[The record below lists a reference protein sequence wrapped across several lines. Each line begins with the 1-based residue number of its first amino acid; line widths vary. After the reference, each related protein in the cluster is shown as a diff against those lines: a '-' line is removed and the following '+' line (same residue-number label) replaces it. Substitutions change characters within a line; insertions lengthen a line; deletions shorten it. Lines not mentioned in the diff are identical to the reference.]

1 MATYSEIKPKS
12 ISYKNSQQISD
23 SNNYE
28 LYYNLNQENSQ
39 ENKSN
44 LNQSFLFTNDQLN
57 MELSVNNCKY
67 EKLKSL
73 NNKSVDMIYNEELG
87 KALEMLKKLESFIEL
102 NTIDPKLELDTK
114 ILIIILYNIACCY
127 QKMKNYNNCISYLDA
142 VIFHFDL
149 FLEQKHNIKINENYF
164 LKKIITEDQS
174 NNILL
179 GDIILEMRFSAKFHL
194 QMCAALSQANKHV
207 DALKHAKLSLLMIED
222 NIIKT
227 KFLYTQL
234 MNIEI
239 LEKEN
244 QEISNCYKIINE
256 LYYRIISNKYKH
268 NNFFIKTDCD
278 SKNFKSNLT
287 INHEINEIK
296 KKNSNCFFIRNDS
309 YKSGKQKNFKNLFNN
324 FPQISKTNSSS
335 NSNINNYSNYE
346 NYRMNE
352 IKKYN
357 SNILLLFNIHKIF
370 KQPTSNDDWVKLL
383 NIGNIIYLSAMNY
396 EDLDIDSDPKFE
408 FLRDVLIEKIIMLTL
423 AYYLISNELQILA
436 KNKEDDRLNG
446 KYFLNLAI
454 EFSSLFLPS
463 SCPVVKYYIANYYK
477 LYGQDLSIIP
487 EGKIIDEKIEL
498 RKFEVEFKKD
508 SAIFIRN
515 KKIKVNKKT
524 LNIYHNNHN
533 SSYNFKNSLNNKLK
547 NNKPILEKDSI
558 KFKKRKISPNTL
570 HIKININS
578 EECSLVEN
586 DHDYVNIL
594 SKSKIKGERGPKFKL
609 NFENLNSYNKIP
621 KKINRKEF
629 RNNSASNN
637 KRNIKYHIKSNKIKL
652 KKNKINDSIINYIN
666 RLKNSGKLNIIN
678 STTYRK
684 NSDSYLLT
692 NSSNLQNNMQM
703 LQDWENLTERTNK
716 KKLKKINFKKIPKVE
731 KSMSKG
737 GIFQLVDNGL
747 TQHRLK
753 EKKIN
758 FKKINI
764 NNGQT
769 KTIENNPN
777 KYENGLKINSH
788 HFKSNYENTKIDTH
802 FFSLCKKLN
811 KNFTE
816 ENFDKDNLL
825 FTENSENLKSHI
837 IKNRN
842 LIEKL
847 LNENNKYL
855 NLLSINIA
863 AKRRNDQINQNIL
876 QK

>member
-44 LNQSFLFTNDQLN
+44 LNQNFLFTNDQLN

-268 NNFFIKTDCD
+268 NNFFIKTNCD
-278 SKNFKSNLT
+278 SRNFKSNLT

-357 SNILLLFNIHKIF
+357 SNILLLFNIHKI
-370 KQPTSNDDWVKLL
+370 L
-383 NIGNIIYLSAMNY
+383 
-396 EDLDIDSDPKFE
+396 FE
-408 FLRDVLIEKIIMLTL
+408 FSYR
-423 AYYLISNELQILA
+423 
-436 KNKEDDRLNG
+436 
-446 KYFLNLAI
+446 
-454 EFSSLFLPS
+454 
-463 SCPVVKYYIANYYK
+463 
-477 LYGQDLSIIP
+477 
-487 EGKIIDEKIEL
+487 
-498 RKFEVEFKKD
+498 
-508 SAIFIRN
+508 IFI
-515 KKIKVNKKT
+515 IVFT
-524 LNIYHNNHN
+524 FI
-533 SSYNFKNSLNNKLK
+533 
-547 NNKPILEKDSI
+547 
-558 KFKKRKISPNTL
+558 
-570 HIKININS
+570 
-578 EECSLVEN
+578 
-586 DHDYVNIL
+586 
-594 SKSKIKGERGPKFKL
+594 
-609 NFENLNSYNKIP
+609 
-621 KKINRKEF
+621 
-629 RNNSASNN
+629 
-637 KRNIKYHIKSNKIKL
+637 
-652 KKNKINDSIINYIN
+652 
-666 RLKNSGKLNIIN
+666 
-678 STTYRK
+678 
-684 NSDSYLLT
+684 
-692 NSSNLQNNMQM
+692 
-703 LQDWENLTERTNK
+703 
-716 KKLKKINFKKIPKVE
+716 
-731 KSMSKG
+731 MS
-737 GIFQLVDNGL
+737 
-747 TQHRLK
+747 
-753 EKKIN
+753 
-758 FKKINI
+758 
-764 NNGQT
+764 
-769 KTIENNPN
+769 
-777 KYENGLKINSH
+777 
-788 HFKSNYENTKIDTH
+788 
-802 FFSLCKKLN
+802 CC
-811 KNFTE
+811 
-816 ENFDKDNLL
+816 
-825 FTENSENLKSHI
+825 
-837 IKNRN
+837 
-842 LIEKL
+842 
-847 LNENNKYL
+847 
-855 NLLSINIA
+855 
-863 AKRRNDQINQNIL
+863 
-876 QK
+876 